1 MRDLRRYSAL
11 STKLRAMQSRL
22 IPDTAFREMTSCKS
36 TADIIRLL
44 SLYPDYRTIFE
55 GLSPEQLHREAL
67 EQLLL
72 TEQYADFSRLY
83 RFAGV
88 AQRKCLKLELLRF
101 ETVLLKR
108 CLRSLFGHLPP
119 LDLSHFRAFFLKHGH
134 VDFSAVTAAKTL
146 RELAELLRP
155 TRFAPLFT
163 ELSARPALTLF
174 DCETGLDLWYFR
186 TLARAAEQQPCAS
199 DTKLLRS
206 FIGTQ
211 ADLLNLRWIR
221 RARLYY
227 QMSPDEI
234 RAILIPLRGKLKRD
248 ETERFLTAESEE
260 AFMALLGSSAY
271 GPAAAR
277 LSSPPDIEQLYTAVL
292 DRLYTH
298 SARQHP
304 YSCAVLVRYLRSR
317 EAEIRRIISVTEAVR
332 YGLPPEEIVSEILK
346 LDHRRSLT

>member
-22 IPDTAFREMTSCKS
+22 IPDTAFQEMASSKS
-36 TADIIRLL
+36 IADIIRLL

-55 GLSPEQLHREAL
+55 ALPPEQLHREIL

-83 RFAGV
+83 RFASV
-88 AQRKCLKLELLRF
+88 AQRKCLDLELLRF

-119 LDLSHFRAFFLKHGH
+119 LNLPHFRTFFLKHGH
-134 VDFSAVTAAKTL
+134 VDFTAVTAAKTL
-146 RELAELLRP
+146 LELAEVLQS
-155 TRFAPLFT
+155 TRFAPLFAR
-163 ELSARPALTLF
+163 LSAHPDLTLF
-174 DCETGLDLWYFR
+174 DCEVSLDLWYFR
-186 TLARAAEQQPCAS
+186 TLAHAAAQQPYAS
-199 DTKLLRS
+199 DTKLLRD
-206 FIGTQ
+206 FIGAQ

-221 RARLYY
+221 RAKLYY

-234 RAILIPLRGKLKRD
+234 RALLIPLRGKLKRNEID
-248 ETERFLTAESEE
+248 RFLSAESEE
-260 AFMALLGSSAY
+260 AFMTLLNGSAY
-271 GPAAAR
+271 GAAAAH
-277 LSSPPDIEQLYTAVL
+277 LSSAPDMEQLYTTVL
-292 DRLYTH
+292 DRLYTL

-304 YSCAVLVRYLRSR
+304 YSCAVIVRYLRSR
-317 EAEIRRIISVTEAVR
+317 ETEIRRIISVTEAVR
-332 YGLPPEEIVSEILK
+332 YGLPPEEIISEILK